1 MFLLKVMYM
10 WCQQKLHKDMLKVL
24 VNMEFGVSDI
34 LFGTEC
40 IITMGIYLGPGKL
53 LSGENTP
60 DLFSIFLIL
69 MSCSA
74 SYSLSVN
81 ISKFPVHIKTYLWLH
96 ILLLWVFNSNYFNCR
111 FFLVWGY
118 DEDSNYKAKKKSQ

>member
-40 IITMGIYLGPGKL
+40 IITIGIYLVPGKL
-53 LSGENTP
+53 LSGKNTHVFHIL
-60 DLFSIFLIL
+60 DSHVLFSFIFTQ
-69 MSCSA
+69 CK
-74 SYSLSVN
+74 Y
-81 ISKFPVHIKTYLWLH
+81 W
-96 ILLLWVFNSNYFNCR
+96 
-111 FFLVWGY
+111 
-118 DEDSNYKAKKKSQ
+118 